1 MKDWTQTLALAGLI
15 LGIAVFLQTGISQ
28 IGARLDRIDS
38 RIEAIDGRVYELN
51 ERLTRVETLFLN
63 SANPQ

>member
-28 IGARLDRIDS
+28 IGTRLDRIDS
-38 RIEAIDGRVYELN
+38 RIGSDRTAGCTN
-51 ERLTRVETLFLN
+51 
-63 SANPQ
+63 